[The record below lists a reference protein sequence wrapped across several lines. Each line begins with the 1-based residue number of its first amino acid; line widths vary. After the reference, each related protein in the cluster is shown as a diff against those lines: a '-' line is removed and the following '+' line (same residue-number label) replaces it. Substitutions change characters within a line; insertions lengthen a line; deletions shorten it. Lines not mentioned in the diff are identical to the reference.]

1 MKPLFAKNSS
11 LASRAVVLGLIA
23 LLLVLINSYTSWLDP
38 IRAKLNIVSTPFYW
52 LTDLPSRIGEW
63 GEDGLGSRQNLL
75 EENKALKDELLIH
88 KAKNQKMAS
97 VLADNVRLQRLMN
110 SSETIR
116 ERVVVADIVGLSP
129 DPLAHKIVI
138 NKGSQ
143 HDVYVGQPLLDA
155 DGLMGQVVAVY
166 PYTSDVLLITD
177 SSHAIPVQVNRNGV
191 RAVAEGVGDLYTLTL
206 RHVSNTVDIREG
218 DLLVSSGLGQRFPV
232 GYPVATVESV
242 IHDPGQPFATVIAR
256 PAAQLNRSRP
266 ALLVFSREEPSSV
279 LPDSA
284 LPDSALPETD

>member
-1 MKPLFAKNSS
+1 M
-11 LASRAVVLGLIA
+11 
-23 LLLVLINSYTSWLDP
+23 LLVLINSYTSWLDP

-63 GEDGLGSRQNLL
+63 GEDGLGSRQNLM